1 VITNVKQST
10 LELNDYVNGKKVRL
24 GTEDVF
30 LVGSKTKKDSL
41 LNVMDTNVLNAES
54 KNTIRRSWY

>member
-10 LELNDYVNGKKVRL
+10 LEQNDYVNGKKVRL

-54 KNTIRRSWY
+54 KNIIRRSWY